1 MTDIDAELLFH
12 LPLGEIER
20 VVFYK
25 RDEVTADL
33 ICCDVKVAGKTW
45 MFHEALPGWNLLL
58 GHLSALPGFRSDA
71 VAAIAHPP
79 FEKSQAVAYAR

>member
-1 MTDIDAELLFH
+1 MTDIDAEFLFR

-25 RDEVTADL
+25 RDEITADL
-33 ICCDVKVAGKTW
+33 ICCDVKVSGQTW
-45 MFHEALPGWNLLL
+45 IFHEALPGWDFLL

-71 VAAIAHPP
+71 IAEIVDPP
-79 FEKSQAVAYAR
+79 FERSEAVAYQR